1 MQTIFNKCQKNFVN
15 VPQSTKSVCEEPSSF
30 TEALRHQATMPELW
44 ASHQWQEPISYSN
57 HQTTLPASGSPLSSL
72 QKINTETNLKVKFLV
87 GERNSAK
94 PGMQIRNLKV
104 YLHNLTQ
111 YI

>member
-1 MQTIFNKCQKNFVN
+1 M
-15 VPQSTKSVCEEPSSF
+15 CEEPYSF

-44 ASHQWQEPISYSN
+44 TSRQWQEPFSYSN
-57 HQTTLPASGSPLSSL
+57 HQTTLPARGSPLSSL
-72 QKINTETNLKVKFLV
+72 QKINTETNLNVKLLLK
-87 GERNSAK
+87 ERNPAK
-94 PGMQIRNLKV
+94 PQMQIRNLKV